1 MKYFTHL
8 VLLLLV
14 ATFCCCGG
22 EGTESAGSAFDRMNN
37 YVETTADISRAKA
50 RVAAAEDSDSITGA
64 QRQFLDAV
72 LLYRSTLNYDTVRT
86 ICLQLAESNE
96 VKNDKHL
103 FYLINSLLTA
113 AAEANGS
120 FGDMIQFA
128 SVTRD
133 LARDLGRKAKEHE
146 MTGTMG
152 YGMVLMGRAG
162 EGLQTIDKALSAL
175 HKLNSWTACNNFI
188 VLSKLK
194 VNALDY
200 ISNYDD
206 MLDVSRNAL
215 MLIGRMERNPGAVK
229 GLPVAWAADSTAMK
243 SAMSMYR
250 AQFYAYMAYAY
261 AKTGRRSEAM
271 ESLADFDRLPFSK
284 TGQGLRSIVYALG
297 ELRLYDRML
306 AAYRVIDGEQKGD
319 TVSAEYRDELF
330 LKANAAS
337 AVGDYML
344 SHSYLQRTLLLTDTL
359 LKTRGRE
366 QMQRTLSVYKVNEER
381 MKSNSASFAA
391 KLMFVI
397 FVCMFLVVV
406 TVLFFMVR
414 TNRQSRSL
422 LKKNRTLVLMI
433 QSVYDY
439 QKKYKE
445 LLEKSE
451 GLADETDETEENGEK
466 KRQEALEKLN
476 APSVNIYEVNSD
488 AYLFARM
495 DNAIREGEMYL
506 DADFQRQTLVDE
518 LGFDRNKIGKL
529 IHDYSGFP
537 NLSAYINSF
546 RLEHACR
553 LLLRGDAGLTVDDVA
568 RQSGF
573 TTLRTFQRLFKEAYG
588 MTPAE
593 FRVAK

>member
-22 EGTESAGSAFDRMNN
+22 EGTESAGDAFDRINN
-37 YVETTADISRAKA
+37 YVETTADINAAKA
-50 RVAAAEDSDSITGA
+50 RVAAAEDSDSITGV
-64 QRQFLDAV
+64 QRRFLDAV

-86 ICLQLAESNE
+86 ICIHLGESDE
-96 VKNDKHL
+96 VKNDKNL
-103 FYLINSLLTA
+103 FYHINSLLTA

-120 FGDMIQFA
+120 FGDMIRFA

-133 LARDLGRKAKEHE
+133 LAHDLGKTAKEQE
-146 MTGTMG
+146 MAGTMG
-152 YGMVLMGRAG
+152 YGMVLMGRAD
-162 EGLQTIDKALSAL
+162 EGLQAIDKALSAL
-175 HKLNSWTACNNFI
+175 HKLNSWKACNNFI

-200 ISNYDD
+200 IARYDD

-215 MLIGRMERNPGAVK
+215 VLIGRIERNPSAVK
-229 GLPVAWAADSTAMK
+229 GLPTAWTTDSTAMK

-271 ESLADFDRLPFSK
+271 ASLADFDRLPFSK
-284 TGQGLRSIVYALG
+284 TSQGLRVIVPALG
-297 ELRLYDRML
+297 VLRLYGRML
-306 AAYRVIDGEQKGD
+306 AAYRVIDREQKGD
-319 TVSAEYRDELF
+319 TVSVDYRDELQ

-337 AVGDYML
+337 AGGDYML
-344 SHSYLQRTLLLTDTL
+344 SHSYLQRTLQLTDTL
-359 LKTRGRE
+359 FKLRDRE

-397 FVCMFLVVV
+397 FVGMFLVVV

-414 TNRQSRSL
+414 MNRQSRSL

-451 GLADETDETEENGEK
+451 GLADETEENSEK
-466 KRQEALEKLN
+466 KREEAMEKLN

-573 TTLRTFQRLFKEAYG
+573 TTLRTFQRLFKETYG